1 VPAELQNQIFNPFV
15 TSKEGSMG
23 LGLAVTE
30 RLVRSF
36 GWSIGVSRRDGRT
49 VFRVDVPG
57 DTARALRHTRPS

>member
-1 VPAELQNQIFNPFV
+1 
-15 TSKEGSMG
+15 MG

-57 DTARALRHTRPS
+57 DSARSLRHARPS